1 MNFQFNRKNRADT
14 MRTNLPVTGREYVLP
29 KDSTLMSTTDLQS
42 RITYANSAFIE
53 SSGFDTRE
61 LMGQPHNLVRHPDM
75 PPQAFADMWATLKA
89 GMSWTG
95 AVKNR
100 RKNGDHYWVIANA
113 TPVRRHGQ
121 AVGYMSV
128 RTPATA
134 AQAQAAQHLYDA
146 MREGRLKGRALY
158 RGLVVRTGVGRVL
171 SFFQLASLRTRL
183 LLGVGL
189 ASAAVAAPAL
199 ALVAT
204 PAQQLAVA
212 GAWAAGMLL
221 GGGFLWRQVA
231 TPVDAVLAHA
241 NEVASGETSPGPA
254 MNRVDEIGLLMR
266 AVNQAGLNLGSLVD
280 DVAVQVNAMASASHE
295 IASGSHDL
303 SGRTE
308 QAAASLQQTAAA
320 MEQIAQTVQNN
331 ATTSVEVRK
340 HAESATEAA
349 SEGGQAMRRLVAQMD
364 GIQRHGTRIADI
376 ANLIDSIAFQTN
388 ILALNAAVEAARA
401 GEQGRGFAVVASE
414 VRALAQRSADAAREV
429 KALIEESTHGID
441 QGSASARQAGQTIER
456 IVQQVRQVSA
466 LVADITT
473 ASEQQGTGV
482 QQVHQAISL
491 LDGATQQNAA
501 LVEQSTAAADSLS
514 TQAARLAE
522 ALGIYKDAR

>member
-1 MNFQFNRKNRADT
+1 MRKTNF
-14 MRTNLPVTGREYVLP
+14 VTGREFALRQGM
-29 KDSTLMSTTDLQS
+29 TLMSTTDASS
-42 RITYANSAFIE
+42 RITYANSAFVE
-53 SSGFDTRE
+53 ASGFEANE

-75 PPQAFADMWATLKA
+75 PPAAFADMWATLKA
-89 GMSWTG
+89 GQSWTG
-95 AVKNR
+95 VVKNR
-100 RKNGDHYWVIANA
+100 RKDGDHYWVVANA
-113 TPVRRHGQ
+113 TPMRRHGQ
-121 AVGYMSV
+121 LVGYMSV
-128 RTPATA
+128 RTPASA
-134 AQAQAAQHLYDA
+134 AQAQAAQRLYDD
-146 MREGRLKGRALY
+146 MRAGRTRGRALY
-158 RGLVVRTGVGRVL
+158 RGLLVRTGLGRAL

-183 LLGVGL
+183 ALGVGL
-189 ASAAVAAPAL
+189 GSAAVALPAL
-199 ALVAT
+199 AQAAT
-204 PAQQLAVA
+204 PVQQLTVA
-212 GAWAAGMLL
+212 GTWALGLAL
-221 GGGFLWRQVA
+221 GGAFLWRQVA

-241 NEVASGETSPGPA
+241 NEVASGETAPGPA

-266 AVNQAGLNLGSLVD
+266 AVNQAGLNLGALVD
-280 DVAVQVNAMASASHE
+280 DVAVQVDAMASASGQ
-295 IASGSHDL
+295 IASGSQDL

-401 GEQGRGFAVVASE
+401 GDEGRGFAVVAAE

-429 KALIEESTHGID
+429 KGLIDESTRDMD
-441 QGSASARQAGQTIER
+441 QGGHSARQAGETIER
-456 IVQQVRQVSA
+456 IVQQVRRVSA
-466 LVADITT
+466 LVSDITD
-473 ASEQQGTGV
+473 ASEQQGVGV
-482 QQVHQAISL
+482 QQVHVALSQ

-501 LVEQSTAAADSLS
+501 LVEQSTAAAGALNV
-514 TQAARLAE
+514 QAARLAE
-522 ALGIYKDAR
+522 AVGIYKLAR